1 MTILLDLCD
10 VFVWIVN
17 TLLRNTHLD
26 DVTQDYILVD
36 FNKYQD
42 MKN

>member
-17 TLLRNTHLD
+17 TLLRNTYLD

-36 FNKYQD
+36 FNKYQN

>member
-17 TLLRNTHLD
+17 TSLRNTNLD
-26 DVTQDYILVD
+26 DVTKGYILVD